1 MMTPDQVLYS
11 GVLRRIVSRGKKDM
25 VAAPIVKAPY
35 GGGGE
40 AEFAKAHTDLT
51 GENFGVDCHKWMEW
65 QQQHSEIKP
74 FDDVDVFKAGVLGG
88 IELKVLPIATVSRD
102 ARKKRHPNTKVL
114 SLDTGCD
121 RLYQR
126 GAANGECFT
135 NPNLMFPTVADDKRF
150 NQKDYVFALRVGN
163 AKKACPLKAFVGGK
177 VIND

>member
-35 GGGGE
+35 GRGGE

-74 FDDVDVFKAGVLGG
+74 VDDVDVFKAGVLGG

-135 NPNLMFPTVADDKRF
+135 ETEFDVSNRG
-150 NQKDYVFALRVGN
+150 RR
-163 AKKACPLKAFVGGK
+163 
-177 VIND
+177 

>member
-1 MMTPDQVLYS
+1 
-11 GVLRRIVSRGKKDM
+11 
-25 VAAPIVKAPY
+25 
-35 GGGGE
+35 
-40 AEFAKAHTDLT
+40 
-51 GENFGVDCHKWMEW
+51 MEW

-88 IELKVLPIATVSRD
+88 IELKVLPIATVSPD
-102 ARKKRHPNTKVL
+102 ARKKQHPNTKVL

-126 GAANGECFT
+126 GAANSECFT
-135 NPNLMFPTVADDKRF
+135 NPNLMFLTVTDDKRF

-163 AKKACPLKAFVGGK
+163 AKEACTLKAFVGGK